1 MKRPARG
8 KQPQRSLDEGALV
21 RRFAG
26 ALPLPSAGARKAVSA
41 WLSGI
46 ARKTSGKAFKS
57 LVEEDQALARILAG
71 IAETAP
77 YLWDLLQ
84 ADLSRT
90 TRLLTHDPEDE
101 LAALLGATRTA
112 AAAASGREPLM
123 RILRRMKAEAALL
136 IALADIGGAW
146 PLARITHALTDVAET
161 ALGAAARFLLAE
173 AADRGKLLP
182 VDPQHLETG
191 CGYIVLAMGKMGA
204 HELNFSS
211 DIDLMVFFDPRAPA
225 RAANIEPASL
235 YVRLTRDL
243 VKLLQERTADGYVFR
258 VDLRLRPDPSSTQ
271 IAISRE
277 AALEYYESRGQNWE
291 RAALIKA
298 RPCAGD
304 LAAGERLLHDLS
316 PFVWRKYLDYATV
329 ADVHAMKQQIHAY
342 RGHGEIAV
350 EGHNIK
356 LGRGGIREIEFFVQT
371 QQLIAG
377 GRHAELRGRET
388 VATLGALA
396 VGGWIDAATRDE
408 LTAAYE
414 FLRRVEHR
422 LQMIADEQTH
432 TLPADS
438 AALDQFARFLGFPG
452 RDDFAETLLGHLRAV
467 ERHYVRLFEG
477 AREVLARQQNLSFAT
492 PEGERDTLD
501 RLAQM
506 GFRQPREVAG
516 AVYRWR
522 DAAYRALR
530 GEQARANLIEL
541 VPVIIDQFARAEN
554 PDAALVAFDRFLAG
568 LRAGGRFLSLL
579 RQHPDV
585 IRFIALILGAAP
597 RLAEILAQHPH
608 VIDPLID
615 PRFFGMLPDEGRLE
629 AELARALAETRSY
642 EEMLDAIRRFGQE
655 HMFLIG
661 ARILSGSVSAEQA
674 GEVFAR
680 LADVLIRAL
689 RARVVDDFAAIHG
702 RLPGEQTA
710 ILALGRLGAREMT
723 ATSDLD
729 LIVIYDFDAE
739 HPNSDGKRPL
749 YGAQYFARL
758 TQRLISALTV
768 RTNYG
773 VLYPGRHAVAAV
785 RTLWTAGD
793 ANRRLYQLSGTRGL
807 DLGTHGAHARPD
819 CLRTAGFLRAHRS
832 RNPRGPLPHARRAR
846 DRGGCPGNA
855 RRDRQGKGRRRPLGP
870 QICGGR
876 AGRYRVHRAISAT
889 RARRRDTG
897 NPRHLDRAHA
907 GEGGTPRRAR
917 ARGRLRCCGPRCGS
931 ITTSRRFFGFAC
943 RDHSIRQRRAPV
955 FSACWPGPP
964 ICRISRRCRRM
975 SRKRSVRCANVS
987 CGFWGRRLSRER
999 RLRGFFFA
1007 GGGSTGPPA
1016 LRQAPNPP
1024 LICPTGRSPMRCA
1037 VCAASAERQPPAQK
1051 NKKRLSSPK
1060 TFL

>member
-1 MKRPARG
+1 MKRAARG
-8 KQPQRSLDEGALV
+8 REPRRSLEEGALV
-21 RRFAG
+21 GRFAG
-26 ALPLPSAGARKAVSA
+26 ALPLPSVGGRKAVSV

-46 ARKTSGKAFKS
+46 ARKTSAKALKS
-57 LVEEDQALARILAG
+57 LVEKDQALARILAG

-77 YLWDLLQ
+77 YLWELLR
-84 ADLSRT
+84 ADPSRT
-90 TRLLTHDPEDE
+90 TRLLTRNPEDE
-101 LAALLGATRTA
+101 LAALLSATGAA
-112 AAAASGREPLM
+112 AAAASRREPLM

-146 PLARITHALTDVAET
+146 PFARITHALTDVAET
-161 ALGAAARFLLAE
+161 ALSAAVRFLLAE
-173 AADRGKLLP
+173 AAERGKLLP
-182 VDPQHLETG
+182 GDPQHLATG

-211 DIDLMVFFDPRAPA
+211 DIDLMVFFEPRAPSC
-225 RAANIEPASL
+225 AANVEPASL

-304 LAAGERLLHDLS
+304 LAAGEQLLRDLS
-316 PFVWRKYLDYATV
+316 RFVWRKYLDYATV
-329 ADVHAMKQQIHAY
+329 ADVHTMKQQIQAY
-342 RGHGEIAV
+342 RGRGEIAV

-396 VGGWIDAATRDE
+396 VGGWINAAARDE

-422 LQMIADEQTH
+422 LQMIADEQIH
-432 TLPADS
+432 TLPAEP

-452 RDDFAETLLGHLRAV
+452 RDDFAEMLLGHLRAV

-477 AREVLARQQNLSFAT
+477 AGEVLARQQNLSFAT

-522 DAAYRALR
+522 DTAYRALR

-585 IRFIALILGAAP
+585 IRFIALILGTAP

-615 PRFFGMLPDEGRLE
+615 PRFFGLPPNEGRLE

-689 RARVVDDFAAIHG
+689 RSRVTDDFAAMHG

-723 ATSDLD
+723 ASSDLD

-739 HPNSDGKRPL
+739 HPNSNGKRPL

-773 VLYPGRHAVAAV
+773 VLYPVDMRLRPSGR
-785 RTLWTAGD
+785 
-793 ANRRLYQLSGTRGL
+793 S
-807 DLGTHGAHARPD
+807 
-819 CLRTAGFLRAHRS
+819 
-832 RNPRGPLPHARRAR
+832 GPLATRI
-846 DRGGCPGNA
+846 DGF
-855 RRDRQGKGRRRPLGP
+855 
-870 QICGGR
+870 
-876 AGRYRVHRAISAT
+876 ISYQEREAWTWEHMALT
-889 RARRRDTG
+889 RARIV
-897 NPRHLDRAHA
+897 
-907 GEGGTPRRAR
+907 
-917 ARGRLRCCGPRCGS
+917 C
-931 ITTSRRFFGFAC
+931 
-943 RDHSIRQRRAPV
+943 
-955 FSACWPGPP
+955 
-964 ICRISRRCRRM
+964 
-975 SRKRSVRCANVS
+975 
-987 CGFWGRRLSRER
+987 
-999 RLRGFFFA
+999 
-1007 GGGSTGPPA
+1007 GPPA
-1016 LRQAPNPP
+1016 FSARIEAAIREVLCRTRDVPAIAEDVLEMRAAIAKEKGDADPWDLKYAAGALVDIEFIAQYLQLAYAAAIPDILETSTARMLEKAARLGVLAPEDAAVLRP
-1024 LICPTGRSPMRCA
+1024 A
-1037 VCAASAERQPPAQK
+1037 VRLYHDLTQILRLCLSGPFDPATASAGVLGLLARAADLPDFPALQAHVEETQREVRECFVRILGK
-1051 NKKRLSSPK
+1051 AP
-1060 TFL
+1060 